1 MENVN
6 HPLSLRLQALY
17 DLVPAGKKFCDV
29 GTDHGWLPMN
39 LVLDKKVPSAIAMDL
54 REGPLNR
61 AKEHI
66 MEAGLEDLIETRLS
80 DGLEQLHPGEAEVAL
95 ISGMGGSVTLHI
107 LQSRREMVDSLEEI
121 ILQPQSEIDQVRE
134 YLHQE
139 GFLFVDETMVEED
152 HKFYFLMKLL
162 TPGEVK
168 RRGLDQARKGDASEE
183 SKDAKDASLE
193 NPVNLQKLWQ
203 SQGLPMPMCLRLGF
217 TFGPVL
223 LMKRDKTLEKYLQ
236 HELDVMQGIAA
247 NLNQADI
254 QDERIRE
261 RIKDLRNQQ
270 ALTNLALQIVRRDKE

>member
-1 MENVN
+1 M
-6 HPLSLRLQALY
+6 
-17 DLVPAGKKFCDV
+17 
-29 GTDHGWLPMN
+29 
-39 LVLDKKVPSAIAMDL
+39 
-54 REGPLNR
+54 
-61 AKEHI
+61 
-66 MEAGLEDLIETRLS
+66 
-80 DGLEQLHPGEAEVAL
+80 
-95 ISGMGGSVTLHI
+95 TLHI
-107 LQSRREMVDSLEEI
+107 LQSSREMVDSLEEI